1 MDKRAILLSTLSGRY
16 LRTILGGSP
25 IPHGQ
30 LMVLRYLRE
39 HQQSPVAPR
48 DLSLELGVRPPTVTP
63 IIRRLERKKYLTRL
77 PSNEDRRR
85 VDLSIT
91 PEGLAALQ
99 ELETQLMLFYQS
111 LLDRLTPDEGDE
123 LLQLMDKIS
132 DSPCHICQKG
142 SRL

>member
-1 MDKRAILLSTLSGRY
+1 VDKRAIRLSQLSGRY
-16 LRTILGGSP
+16 LRTILSGSP

-30 LMVLRYLRE
+30 LVVLRYLRE
-39 HQQSPVAPR
+39 HRESPVTPT

-63 IIRRLERKKYLTRL
+63 IIRRLERKEYLVRV
-77 PSNEDRRR
+77 PSDEDRRR

-99 ELETQLMLFYQS
+99 ELEAQLMLFYQS

-123 LLQLMDKIS
+123 LLRLMDKIS
-132 DSPCHICQKG
+132 DSPCHIRQKG
-142 SRL
+142 SKL